1 MPPFSFDTNQSGMAM
16 KKLNFLWTI
25 FLLVMFVSLGNLQAQ
40 TTYVIQTYSDGAK
53 YVGEFKNGKQHGHG
67 TYTYLYGDKYVGE
80 FSNGKRHGKGTM
92 TYSSGMKYIGAWKDG
107 REHGQGTKTY
117 SDGDEVNGIW
127 KMENQ

>member
-40 TTYVIQTYSDGAK
+40 TTYVIQTYPNGAKYVGEFKNGKRHGQGILTYSDGAK

-80 FSNGKRHGKGTM
+80 FSNGK
-92 TYSSGMKYIGAWKDG
+92 
-107 REHGQGTKTY
+107 
-117 SDGDEVNGIW
+117 
-127 KMENQ
+127 